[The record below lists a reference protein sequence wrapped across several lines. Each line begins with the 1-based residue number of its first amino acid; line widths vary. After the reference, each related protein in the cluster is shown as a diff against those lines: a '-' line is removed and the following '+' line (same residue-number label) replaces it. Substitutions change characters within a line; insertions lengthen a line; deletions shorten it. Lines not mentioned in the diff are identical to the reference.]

1 MSKVESISAET
12 IHNLLAA
19 YIGERNASG
28 RYTAFAVQADKE
40 GYHGVGSLFRAVAHS
55 EQVHATNHARVL
67 CKFGAEL
74 DLNVEPLQVKNTV
87 ENLRASML
95 GEINERDRMYPQ
107 FMEQARCDQCEE
119 AVEVFDSASDG
130 EAVHAMMFAAALES
144 LEDYRERSAYLVCMV
159 CGWVSTGVNFK
170 RCVLCNCSKDRFE
183 RIE

>member
-28 RYTAFAVQADKE
+28 RYAAFAVQADKE
-40 GYHGVGSLFRAVAHS
+40 GYHGVASLFRAIAHS

-67 CKFGAEL
+67 LKFGAEL
-74 DLNVEPLQVKNTV
+74 DLNVEPFQVRSTI
-87 ENLRASML
+87 ENLRAAL
-95 GEINERDRMYPQ
+95 RGEVNARDQMYPQ
-107 FMEQARCDQCEE
+107 YMEQARNDQCDE

-130 EAVHAMMFAAALES
+130 ESVHAMMLVTALEG
-144 LEDYRERSAYLVCMV
+144 LEDYRERSTYFVCTA
-159 CGWVSTGVNFK
+159 CGWVCTGVNFK
-170 RCVLCNCSKDRFE
+170 RCVLCNSNKDRFE